1 MTDKERLLA
10 LEAQYRDHIIALNQN
25 SMTDIPFDLFR
36 IYPETADIK
45 ELTEQVDDLKRCLDS
60 LRPISQAQLKNLQ
73 EALDV
78 EYTYESNRIEG
89 NTLTLRET
97 FLVVDKGMTI
107 GGKSLTEHLEAINH
121 RDALQYVRDI
131 ATKEVPITER
141 VLLDIHSLI
150 LSGIDRANAGKYRN
164 VDVAISGARHRP
176 PSPFRVAELMKEM
189 FAYYEAEAGKEHPVF
204 LAANMHERLVTI
216 HPFVDGN
223 GRTARLLMNLILL
236 RNDYLIANI
245 SGEKDERYAYY
256 DALEAKQVGG
266 DEVPFHRFILS
277 SEKKALIGY
286 IGMLSPDIEEGRGG
300 YYLERIAPFLNS

>member
-1 MTDKERLLA
+1 MSENTHLLA
-10 LEAQYRDHIIALNQN
+10 LQAQYRDHISALNQN
-25 SMTDIPFDLFR
+25 SMTSIPFDLSQ
-36 IYPETADIK
+36 IYQETADIK
-45 ELTEQVDDLKRCLDS
+45 ELTDQVDDLKKCLDS
-60 LRPISQAQLKNLQ
+60 LRPIPQEQLRNLQ

-97 FLVVDKGMTI
+97 FLVVDKGVTI

-121 RDALQYVRDI
+121 RDALQYIRDI
-131 ATKEVPITER
+131 ATKDIPLSER

-150 LSGIDRANAGKYRN
+150 LSGIDRSNAGKYRN
-164 VDVAISGARHRP
+164 VDVVISGAQHRP
-176 PSPFRVAELMKEM
+176 PSPFHVAELMKDL
-189 FAYYEAEAGKEHPVF
+189 FAYYEAAAGNEHPVF

-236 RNDYLIANI
+236 RNGYLIANI

-256 DALEAKQVGG
+256 DALEAKQVEG
-266 DEVPFHRFILS
+266 DEKPFHRFILS
-277 SEKKALIGY
+277 TEKKALIGY
-286 IGMLSPDIEEGRGG
+286 IGMLAPDIEANRGG
-300 YYLERIAPFLNS
+300 YYLERIAPYLGS